1 MYAFF
6 EVLLWYIALCGVFV
20 IGIAS
25 LLMLVRRKENEPLS
39 YADTNA
45 DTNTRRSGIAEK
57 TDRKLE

>member
-39 YADTNA
+39 YADTN
-45 DTNTRRSGIAEK
+45 TRRSGIAEK